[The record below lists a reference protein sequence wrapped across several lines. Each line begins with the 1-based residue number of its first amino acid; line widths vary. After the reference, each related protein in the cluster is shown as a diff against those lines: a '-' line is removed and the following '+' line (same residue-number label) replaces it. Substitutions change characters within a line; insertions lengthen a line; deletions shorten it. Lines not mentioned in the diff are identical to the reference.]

1 MTLGNKRT
9 LAARL
14 LAGAGGI
21 SGILGSTTSP
31 TADPAGLTAFQW
43 IASGILLLVL
53 AVYLLADAAVAVQ
66 KSSQT

>member
-14 LAGAGGI
+14 LAGAGGV
-21 SGILGSTTSP
+21 SGILGFTTSP
-31 TADPAGLTAFQW
+31 TADPTGLAPFQW
-43 IASGILLLVL
+43 FASGTLLLVL

-66 KSSQT
+66 KSTQT